1 MKYAIL
7 YSSGYIS
14 EIRDT
19 EPTQEDL
26 ASQYLFFEEISDED
40 AATFEASSGQM
51 YYIEGAL
58 IDLDSYEY
66 MIEIRAIHQKI
77 DKEFSEDLEGAKRAY
92 RKYFASKRY
101 QFEVG
106 GIDVGGLAV
115 RTDRLTVSRI
125 YQADHLASADPT
137 FTTEWKIGDGSF
149 ITVDATL
156 IGQLSASITSHIQ
169 ASFLREKTAN
179 EGVDAATTIE
189 ELKAVEW

>member
-7 YSSGYIS
+7 YRSGFIVSIS
-14 EIRDT
+14 DT
-19 EPTQEDL
+19 EPTEEDL
-26 ASQYLFFEEISDED
+26 APEYLTFEEISDED
-40 AATFEASSGQM
+40 AATFESSGESM
-51 YYIEGAL
+51 HYINGSLMDKKSYRDYIEVRAL
-58 IDLDSYEY
+58 NE
-66 MIEIRAIHQKI
+66 KI
-77 DKEFSEDLEGAKRAY
+77 DKDFPEDLEGAKKVV
-92 RKYFASKRY
+92 RKYFANKRY

-156 IGQLSASITSHIQ
+156 IGQLSASITAHIQ
-169 ASFLREKTAN
+169 NSFSREKVAN
-179 EGVDAATTIE
+179 QGVDAATTIE

>member
-7 YSSGYIS
+7 YRSGYIL

-19 EPTQEDL
+19 EPTEEDL
-26 ASQYLFFEEISDED
+26 APEYLTFEEISDED
-40 AATFEASSGQM
+40 AVTFESSSESMHYINGSLM
-51 YYIEGAL
+51 DEKSYRDYIEVRAL
-58 IDLDSYEY
+58 NE
-66 MIEIRAIHQKI
+66 KI
-77 DKEFSEDLEGAKRAY
+77 DKDFPEDLEGAKKVS
-92 RKYFASKRY
+92 RKYFANKRY

-106 GIDVGGLAV
+106 GIDVGGLEV

-137 FTTEWKIGDGSF
+137 FATEWKLGDGSF

-169 ASFLREKTAN
+169 NSFSRERIAN
-179 EGVDAATTIE
+179 QGVDAATTIE